1 MVAVDISK
9 ICRDIT
15 DVKYNLELNGPLVE
29 SFKNFGDAKV
39 VMLNRKSRLMVA
51 VNLIEMDKDVIDCIC
66 IMHMENL
73 VVAWHI

>member
-1 MVAVDISK
+1 
-9 ICRDIT
+9 
-15 DVKYNLELNGPLVE
+15 VE
-29 SFKNFGDAKV
+29 SFKKFGDAKV

-73 VVAWHI
+73 LVAWHI